1 MQGKIVSV
9 SEPNVEP
16 IFTDEQKLR
25 GISIVEAPVEE
36 LWGQRVS
43 IEKLKPQG
51 VYVNKISGS
60 K

>member
-1 MQGKIVSV
+1 MSV